1 MGLSI
6 DSNPLLG
13 AVRTIKLIQSLKEE
27 SLNSKFKCY
36 SEVKLYEYEKEIN
49 WLNNSVVTMTLEGK
63 MYIDWLRNER
73 EIRKSKLTIA

>member
-1 MGLSI
+1 M
-6 DSNPLLG
+6 
-13 AVRTIKLIQSLKEE
+13 
-27 SLNSKFKCY
+27 NSKFKCY

-63 MYIDWLRNER
+63 MYIDWLRNEH